1 MKVRERASALLISS
15 NNRIFLFKF
24 KFSSMF
30 ENGKTL
36 WITPGGGVKEGE
48 TYEATLRRELYEE
61 LGLEIL
67 IESKYVYARKK
78 VFTDKKGIEFLSDER
93 YFIVKVN
100 NEIVIYENMTN
111 NEKENT
117 KAGKWW
123 SLEEIQ
129 SSNEKFFVDGLD
141 KILENILSNNIPS
154 SPQEI

>member
-1 MKVRERASALLISS
+1 
-15 NNRIFLFKF
+15 
-24 KFSSMF
+24 
-30 ENGKTL
+30 
-36 WITPGGGVKEGE
+36 
-48 TYEATLRRELYEE
+48 
-61 LGLEIL
+61 
-67 IESKYVYARKK
+67 
-78 VFTDKKGIEFLSDER
+78 
-93 YFIVKVN
+93 
-100 NEIVIYENMTN
+100 MTN